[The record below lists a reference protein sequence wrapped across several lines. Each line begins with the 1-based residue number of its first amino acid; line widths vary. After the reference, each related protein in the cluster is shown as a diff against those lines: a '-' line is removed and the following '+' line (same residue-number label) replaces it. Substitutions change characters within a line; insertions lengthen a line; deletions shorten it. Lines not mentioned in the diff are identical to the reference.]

1 MNKKNTVIRLIGAV
15 CLAAFVLTGCFGTE
29 RHLGTH
35 EELEQA
41 VAQKLAG
48 EPFECL
54 EDDPLGRTFRTTDRN
69 IEFMAYWDNY
79 AEDTWGNEYPQSSQF
94 KTNYD
99 RMVHEYWAND
109 IEARL
114 SECSFAEAVYNHVDE
129 RYASNARIYF
139 RDSLSVCVFI
149 DDDASEEQIE
159 EVNAFLMFLRDLC
172 ICENEFH
179 DGEYVMRFS
188 LCVRWVEPGSDV
200 YYSISDGGF
209 DITSDTSDEE
219 IDVRLYGR
227 GEPDSSFPAA
237 TIRNGGAI
245 GCYIRITAE

>member
-1 MNKKNTVIRLIGAV
+1 M
-15 CLAAFVLTGCFGTE
+15 
-29 RHLGTH
+29 
-35 EELEQA
+35 
-41 VAQKLAG
+41 
-48 EPFECL
+48 
-54 EDDPLGRTFRTTDRN
+54 
-69 IEFMAYWDNY
+69 WDNY
-79 AEDTWGNEYPQSSQF
+79 AEDTWGNEYLQSSQF

-129 RYASNARIYF
+129 RYASIARIYF
-139 RDSLSVCVFI
+139 RDSLSVCVYI

-227 GEPDSSFPAA
+227 GEPDSSSPAT